1 MFNYFKKRL
10 KIGIIGCGA
19 IGTILAKAIDR
30 DLKGAVVVALS
41 DQDLGKAN
49 ALSSQLQSRPKVLD
63 GKGLIRKS
71 DLVIEAASGKIVP
84 EIAAKTFAAK
94 KDLMCMSIGGFIGNE
109 HLIEVAKKR
118 NCNLY
123 LPSGAIAGL
132 DAVKAAK
139 VGKIKSVTLVTTKPP
154 KSLSG
159 YENAKKKKIVYEGN
173 VIKAVKLFPKNINV
187 SAALSLAGIG
197 SKKTKVRI
205 IVDPSVKVNSHEVIV
220 EGDFGRI
227 VTKTENKPSPL
238 NPKTSYLAILSAIAM
253 VKRIVGNVEIGT

>member
-1 MFNYFKKRL
+1 MLQYFQKKL

-30 DLKGAVVVALS
+30 DLKGAKIVALS
-41 DQDLGKAN
+41 DQDLGRAN
-49 ALSSQLQSRPKVLD
+49 ALSSQLRSRPKVLD

-71 DLVIEAASGKIVP
+71 DLVIEAASGKIVA
-84 EIAAKTFAAK
+84 EIAARTFAMK
-94 KDLMCMSIGGFIGNE
+94 KDLMCMSVGGFIGNE

-123 LPSGAIAGL
+123 FPSGAIAGL

-139 VGKIKSVTLVTTKPP
+139 VGKITKVTLVTTKPP

-159 YENAKKKKIVYEGN
+159 YENAKKKKVVFEGN
-173 VIKAVKLFPKNINV
+173 VTQAVKLFPQNINV

-197 SKKTKVRI
+197 AKKTKVKI
-205 IVDPSVKVNSHEVIV
+205 IVDPSVKVNSHEIIV
-220 EGDFGRI
+220 EGDFGKI
-227 VTKTENKPSPL
+227 STKTENKPSPI

-253 VKRIVGNVEIGT
+253 VKRIVGNVEIGS